1 MNPVTPH
8 MPIKGPVCTIHET
21 KSTVKGRC
29 IPAPLRLVSFLAAI
43 VSSFLIGSG
52 GQGNSSSCWR
62 AMHAVTTPKK
72 LRAALGLGRQK
83 IKEEREREWHLD
95 DHMICAGMGPCRVK
109 HKYSLSDARLHTVPP
124 VTVKKFP

>member
-1 MNPVTPH
+1 

-29 IPAPLRLVSFLAAI
+29 ILAPLRLVSFLAAI

-83 IKEEREREWHLD
+83 IKEERERV
-95 DHMICAGMGPCRVK
+95 AFG
-109 HKYSLSDARLHTVPP
+109 
-124 VTVKKFP
+124 